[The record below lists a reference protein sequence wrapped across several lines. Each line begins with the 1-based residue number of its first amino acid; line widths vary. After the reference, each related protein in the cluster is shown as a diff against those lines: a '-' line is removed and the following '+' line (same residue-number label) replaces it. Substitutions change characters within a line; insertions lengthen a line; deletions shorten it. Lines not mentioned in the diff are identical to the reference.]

1 MDISAMIVALATSM
15 TAPMWQLLFAFGG
28 LTGFLY
34 FGGAVSKVARATRFP
49 GEPPVTIGDVL
60 GVLFVAAMMANLST
74 VINRAWNSM
83 GAGVIT
89 YGPITYSNA
98 ASLGVFAVAINAVLT
113 LVSISGGYF
122 FFKGLLFLKRAVSGH
137 SSHGA
142 DDFVWRAVTHMFGGA
157 ALVQITNMIDALDQ
171 SLGNAW

>member
-1 MDISAMIVALATSM
+1 MDLSSMIIALTNSM
-15 TAPMWQLLFAFGG
+15 TAPMWRLLFAVGG

-34 FGGAVSKVARATRFP
+34 FGGALAKVARSTRFP
-49 GEPPVTIGDVL
+49 GEPPVTVGDVL
-60 GVLFVAAMMANLST
+60 GVLFVAAMLANLST
-74 VINRAWNSM
+74 VINKAWNSM
-83 GAGVIT
+83 GAGVIS
-89 YGPITYSNA
+89 YGPITYGGA
-98 ASLGVFAVAINAVLT
+98 ASFGVFALAINAVLT

-122 FFKGLLFLKRAVSGH
+122 FFKGLLLLKRAVSGQ

-142 DDFVWRAVTHMFGGA
+142 DDFVWRAFTHMFGGA